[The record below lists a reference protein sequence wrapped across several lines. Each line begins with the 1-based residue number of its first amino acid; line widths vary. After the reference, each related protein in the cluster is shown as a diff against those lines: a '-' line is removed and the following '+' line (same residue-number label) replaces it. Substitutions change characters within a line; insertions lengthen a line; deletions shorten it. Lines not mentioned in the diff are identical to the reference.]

1 MQLVLVVA
9 WLRAPVNKSWTTR
22 SQSMHL
28 VNSLTLALSG
38 PHPVFNHQLFSM
50 GWDATFFTSSR
61 SHFVLTD
68 TSFTIVVSDR
78 TLEFG
83 VRKLN

>member
-28 VNSLTLALSG
+28 VNSVTLALSG
-38 PHPVFNHQLFSM
+38 PHPVFKPP
-50 GWDATFFTSSR
+50 TFFLWDGT
-61 SHFVLTD
+61 
-68 TSFTIVVSDR
+68 
-78 TLEFG
+78 TLSLLHLAHTLYSLMHLLQLWLVTELWNLG
-83 VRKLN
+83 